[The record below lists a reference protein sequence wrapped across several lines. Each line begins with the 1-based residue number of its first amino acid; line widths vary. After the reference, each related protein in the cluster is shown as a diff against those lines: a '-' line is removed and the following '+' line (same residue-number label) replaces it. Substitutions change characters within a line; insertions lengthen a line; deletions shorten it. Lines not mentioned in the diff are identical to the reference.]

1 MCILYYD
8 TLMNIAKLIVAY
20 YLTII
25 VLPAFMLKPWLK
37 NKTITDKFMICIIVG
52 NIYVINIVFMI
63 AYIGKLTRG
72 PLLLILVGGAVVIR
86 CILDR
91 YHLKV
96 AYHTIYTVME
106 ALLSGEYGWNLLIK
120 NVRAYLYKR
129 VTNVWKAH
137 FHGKVVEVLLFLGVM
152 SVIMYFYSYQS
163 LHYFSYAAPDEEVH
177 LYWIQSLIAG
187 DIFPAGVYPH
197 GFHNVCSALVVLFQ
211 FKAVTVI
218 QVMSTVSTVMIMIML
233 YILLKRTCRSS
244 YAAVFAF
251 AAYSIFDL
259 YSRYATARYQ
269 FSVPQEYAMILL
281 YPMAIFLVQ
290 YLKKGKKENLI
301 LFGLSLSLTLTIHFY
316 VTIIAGIL
324 CIAIGMVY
332 IKQILKHIKSLIICG
347 ILSLIIAL
355 VPLSIGLF
363 TGHGL
368 EQSFQWAFR
377 IIETGNNE
385 KTDDKIKDEV
395 VKETKER
402 KTFKQKLIHEVTKYM
417 VPTMLIFYIFVGLL
431 LLWIIHGLLRIII
444 GKARSQTKFQLS
456 LGIYSCLLVLLIL
469 CRPLGLPTL
478 MEAKRAGIFFAYV
491 SPVLIAAPIE
501 IIYELIERTKT
512 CRRILPVFVVFGLA
526 GGIFL
531 MDKFDLLRSYD
542 YFYYIQT
549 KGSMITIHKIMEEYE
564 DFSWTVV
571 SPVNERSIILNNGFH
586 YELLDFLIN
595 QEHWNQDTT
604 LFIPTKYVFLFIEKM
619 PIIRYGMEV
628 EAGAEELSCRPAVS
642 PEDAR
647 KEIIQYES
655 LEKNYNYIYQRDV
668 IMSKAYY
675 WAEAYKKYFPKE
687 MTVYYEDEEMVVF
700 RIKQNVYALNN
711 FAVDYGFNSQE

>member
-8 TLMNIAKLIVAY
+8 TLIDIAKLFVAY
-20 YLTII
+20 FITII
-25 VLPAFMLKPWLK
+25 VLPAFMLKPRLK
-37 NKTITDKFMICIIVG
+37 NKTITEKFMIYIVIG
-52 NIYVINIVFMI
+52 NIYVINVVFMI

-86 CILDR
+86 CILDCEN
-91 YHLKV
+91 LKV
-96 AYHTIYTVME
+96 AYQRIYSVIE
-106 ALLSGEYGWNLLIK
+106 ALLSGKYGWNLLIK
-120 NVRAYLYKR
+120 NFKTFLHKKVRR
-129 VTNVWKAH
+129 NWKVY
-137 FHGKVVEVLLFLGVM
+137 FQGKVVEGLLFLGVM
-152 SVIMYFYSYQS
+152 FVIVYFTSYQS

-197 GFHNVCSALVVLFQ
+197 GFHNVCSALIVLFQ

-218 QVMSTVSTVMIMIML
+218 QVMSTVSTVIIMIML

-244 YAAVFAF
+244 YTAIFAF
-251 AAYSIFDL
+251 AAFSICDL

-290 YLKKGKKENLI
+290 YLKKGKKEDLI

-316 VTIIAGIL
+316 VTIIAGVL
-324 CIAIGMVY
+324 CIAIGIVY
-332 IKQILKHIKSLIICG
+332 IKQILKHIKSLFICG

-355 VPLSIGLF
+355 VPLSIGLL

-368 EQSFQWAFR
+368 EQSFRWAFR
-377 IIETGNNE
+377 IIETGNMD
-385 KTDDKIKDEV
+385 KTEDNLKEEEV
-395 VKETKER
+395 KKSEER
-402 KTFKQKLIHEVTKYM
+402 KTFKQKLEHEVTKYM
-417 VPTMLIFYIFVGLL
+417 VHTMLIFYIFVGLI
-431 LLWIIHGLLRIII
+431 LLWIMHGLLRIII
-444 GKARSQTKFQLS
+444 GKGKPQTKLQLS
-456 LGIYSCLLVLLIL
+456 LGVYGCLLIL
-469 CRPLGLPTL
+469 LIMCRPLGLPTL

-491 SPVLIAAPIE
+491 SPVFIAAPIE
-501 IIYELIERTKT
+501 IIYELIEKNRT
-512 CRRILPVFVVFGLA
+512 CRKIFPIFVVLGLA
-526 GGIFL
+526 GGIFII
-531 MDKFDLLRSYD
+531 DKYHMLRSYD

-549 KGSMITIHKIMEEYE
+549 KGSMITINKIMEEYE

-571 SPVNERSIILNNGFH
+571 SPVNERSIILNDGFH
-586 YELLDFLIN
+586 YELLDFLVE
-595 QEHWNQDTT
+595 QEHWNQDTS
-604 LFIPTKYVFLFIEKM
+604 LYIPTKYVFLFIEKM

-628 EAGAEELSCRPAVS
+628 EAGAEELSSRPAVS

-647 KEIIQYES
+647 KDIIQYES

-675 WAEAYKKYFPKE
+675 WAEEYKKYFPKE
-687 MTVYYEDEEMVVF
+687 MTVYYEDEEIVVY
-700 RIKQNVYALNN
+700 RIKQNEYALNN
-711 FAVDYGFNSQE
+711 LAVDYGFNSQ